1 MTGALLGRYLAEERS
16 SGKMLHECYNQ
27 ACENEAT
34 KAPSASAAAGE
45 IAARLDKLEAA
56 ITKLAARL

>member
-1 MTGALLGRYLAEERS
+1 MAEERS

-34 KAPSASAAAGE
+34 KVPSASAAADE
-45 IAARLDKLEAA
+45 IAARLDALEAA